1 MSERPLFP
9 NGALARNPAM
19 FQDASG
25 ANSFR
30 DLPTDAAS
38 PNAAPVDAVP
48 LNAAPLNAGP
58 VDAVPATSGAGVIA
72 AAPLD
77 DNIFASPQANAAGPA
92 VRAYHAGDFVATESD
107 SAATLLVAGK
117 VALALGAFGAVMLMS
132 VFFKWVIWPFA
143 LLAALLFMASGAI
156 AFTTLLRG
164 WQEAGLRRIGVMR
177 ASSSGVGT
185 RVVVYSALAG
195 AVALF
200 GLAATTLFWFL

>member
-1 MSERPLFP
+1 MTFREKTHWVSLVVIATAFGWYFFRLHT
-9 NGALARNPAM
+9 ALPRGPGNIA
-19 FQDASG
+19 ASG
-25 ANSFR
+25 GLLTVVTIGIILAMSIII
-30 DLPTDAAS
+30 
-38 PNAAPVDAVP
+38 
-48 LNAAPLNAGP
+48 
-58 VDAVPATSGAGVIA
+58 GVIA
-72 AAPLD
+72 AAPVD

-164 WQEAGLRRIGVMR
+164 WLEAGLRRIGVMR
-177 ASSSGVGT
+177 ASSSGAET